1 MANTFQQIGAVAVN
15 VMKPLNPDYVF
26 KNYSVHIIHH
36 LARYLARE
44 EVKAQ
49 LRRDG
54 VRNVLPR
61 TINELA
67 TQYLHDHPEIWR
79 AAITKAHEIDDKEG
93 ERKARQRLRR
103 EQLRKIR
110 SSPSVTYVI
119 R

>member
-1 MANTFQQIGAVAVN
+1 MGKGRRRNE
-15 VMKPLNPDYVF
+15 PLNPDYEF
-26 KNYSVHIIHH
+26 KHISCHVIHI

-44 EVKAQ
+44 EVKRQ
-49 LRRDG
+49 LRADG

-61 TINELA
+61 QINELA
-67 TQYLHDHPEIWR
+67 TAYLAQHPEIWR
-79 AAITKAHEIDDKEG
+79 EAITKAHEIDDKEG
-93 ERKARQRLRR
+93 LRKARQRLRR